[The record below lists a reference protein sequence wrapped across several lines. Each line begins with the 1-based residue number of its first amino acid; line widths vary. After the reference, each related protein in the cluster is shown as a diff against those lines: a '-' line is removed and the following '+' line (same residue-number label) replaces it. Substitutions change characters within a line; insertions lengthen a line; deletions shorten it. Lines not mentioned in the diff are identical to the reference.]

1 MTTSHAIS
9 LGRPVRRPPHPVRPA
24 LGVGALCL
32 AVAAALNAVLLHQ
45 VGFSGDEPYYA
56 RIANHPAG
64 PHNFP
69 YAFRIGLPY
78 LVHVLPF
85 SAAFSWELLALLAAG
100 VAAGA
105 LFALLGEFGI
115 GGGLAV
121 WLAVCF
127 AISPP
132 LLVVFLRN
140 GIEVDPAAIMVITLG
155 CLFIVRHQL
164 LALAVTLLVAIT
176 IHESCLFLIP
186 LAYAVWAER
195 LIDADAIRDVVLV
208 ATLPV
213 LLYIYLRS
221 SIVAV
226 GERYQPGYQGA
237 FFTERVDVV
246 RDALGSGG
254 WKTELRRMALVYG
267 PLWLAAPF
275 ALPRLRFARRGL
287 VLFVLCLGSMTF
299 ALDWGRMVFF
309 AAPVVYVAAAYVLRD
324 RRRLAILAV
333 AGLLALDIGYAA
345 YMQVHGVKH
354 GLDST
359 APPARGPVY

>member
-1 MTTSHAIS
+1 MA
-9 LGRPVRRPPHPVRPA
+9 
-24 LGVGALCL
+24 VGALCL
-32 AVAAALNAVLLHQ
+32 VVAATVNAVLLHQ

-69 YAFRIGLPY
+69 YAFRIGVPY

-85 SAAFSWELLALLAAG
+85 SHAFSWKLVALLAAS

-105 LFALLGEFGI
+105 LFALLGEFGV
-115 GGGLAV
+115 GQPFAV
-121 WLAVCF
+121 WLAIGF

-140 GIEVDPAAIMVITLG
+140 GIEVDPAAIMLITLG
-155 CLFIVRHQL
+155 CLFIVRRQVL
-164 LALAVTLLVAIT
+164 PLAVTLLVAIT
-176 IHESCLFLIP
+176 IHESCLILIP
-186 LAYAVWAER
+186 LAYAVWAEH
-195 LIDADAIRDVVLV
+195 LVDGDALRDLALV
-208 ATLPV
+208 ATLPL
-213 LLYIYLRS
+213 LLYVYLRS

-226 GERYQPGYQGA
+226 GDIYQPGYTGP
-237 FFTERVDVV
+237 FLTERIDVL

-254 WKTELRRMALVYG
+254 WKRELRRMAIVYG

-275 ALPRLRFARRGL
+275 AVPKLRFARRGL

-299 ALDWGRMVFF
+299 ALDWGRIVFF
-309 AAPVVYVAAAYVLRD
+309 AAPAIYVAAAYTLRD
-324 RRRLAILAV
+324 RRRLAIAAV
-333 AGLLALDIGYAA
+333 AGLLALDLGYAA